1 MLYAIVLL
9 SALCLSILS
18 CKPENKDNLTFVRK
32 EYPSCEG
39 ISQLNNSSFS
49 SHKGYSIN
57 YSVTYTDCKES
68 VKSNSGKLKFAYTT
82 GGDVKKDVKPSYDP
96 AKVNSYSEFD
106 WKDLLSISLK
116 SSISISSSW
125 QNFRAEIQ
133 KIQSSESCPK
143 TIKSKNNEDQD
154 EWTWTFDHECSDA
167 IISEYESLFKKYFII
182 SDSIPAS

>member
-68 VKSNSGKLKFAYTT
+68 VK
-82 GGDVKKDVKPSYDP
+82 
-96 AKVNSYSEFD
+96 
-106 WKDLLSISLK
+106 
-116 SSISISSSW
+116 
-125 QNFRAEIQ
+125 
-133 KIQSSESCPK
+133 
-143 TIKSKNNEDQD
+143 
-154 EWTWTFDHECSDA
+154 
-167 IISEYESLFKKYFII
+167 
-182 SDSIPAS
+182 